1 MVEKCGLP
9 KIRPEDLS
17 VMPSRVTGMT
27 SDIRPFNVDIPQPA
41 LDDLNRRLDAT
52 RWPDELPD
60 VGWKY
65 GIPLGYLREL
75 TEYWRNSYDWRAQEA
90 RLNALP
96 QFTTTID
103 GQNVHFLTSA
113 HPKRTPPR

>member
-52 RWPDELPD
+52 RWAFAPKFEACSMSH
-60 VGWKY
+60 KSE
-65 GIPLGYLREL
+65 IRKGYRR
-75 TEYWRNSYDWRAQEA
+75 RNER
-90 RLNALP
+90 
-96 QFTTTID
+96 
-103 GQNVHFLTSA
+103 
-113 HPKRTPPR
+113 K